1 MRNHGLEGLP
11 YLSYLRCF
19 LKLVIEKKPNNMIR
33 IAKNYSDNILII
45 NSDNNIES

>member
-19 LKLVIEKKPNNMIR
+19 LKLVIEKKPNNMLR
-33 IAKNYSDNILII
+33 IAKYSDNILII